1 MKSGDIVVDK
11 TSFIYEDGNT
21 YYFDIISRGSAS
33 YHDLFVYTRKEVEK
47 KVRVGT
53 EYFFFPV
60 YETKLVGKYKTMNS
74 NDGALVGT
82 ELKLS
87 NIKGKIKE
95 IIRAHTKSKIEGWD
109 GIVGDV
115 PDHLRD
121 RLTRD
126 NKLND
131 ILDNMIDED

>member
-1 MKSGDIVVDK
+1 MKSGDTVVDK

-33 YHDLFVYTRKEVEK
+33 YHDLFVYTKKVVEK
-47 KVRVGT
+47 KVQTGT
-53 EYFFFPV
+53 KFLFIPI
-60 YETKLVGKYKTMNS
+60 YEKKLISKYKTMNS
-74 NDGALVGT
+74 NDGALVST
-82 ELKLS
+82 ELELS
-87 NIKGKIKE
+87 NIKTKIKE

-121 RLTRD
+121 KLTRD
-126 NKLND
+126 NKLSD
-131 ILDNMIDED
+131 ILSDMIDED